1 MVGHGDPANNA
12 IATMAALLVHLT
24 PFGIRLL
31 QGPGVAA

>member
-12 IATMAALLVHLT
+12 IANIAALLVHPT
-24 PFGIRLL
+24 PLGLRLL